1 MIGTAASMS
10 WFLWLLTQWP
20 SSASPLLLFSLVGSE
35 MGLEVVQAILCS
47 RWGAPADKS
56 NFQDGDVIIG
66 GLFSLHYIPADVEQS
81 FTKLP
86 YYETCT
92 R

>member
-1 MIGTAASMS
+1 MS
-10 WFLWLLTQWP
+10 WFLWLLTQRP
-20 SSASPLLLFSLVGSE
+20 FSAPPLLLLGLVGRQME
-35 MGLEVVQAILCS
+35 LEVVQAILCS
-47 RWGAPADKS
+47 QWGAPTDKS

-66 GLFSLHYIPADVEQS
+66 GLFDLHYIPSDVEQS

-86 YYETCT
+86 HYAPCT

>member
-1 MIGTAASMS
+1 MS
-10 WFLWLLTQWP
+10 WFLWLLTQWS
-20 SSASPLLLFSLVGSE
+20 SSAPPLLLLGLVGRQ
-35 MGLEVVQAILCS
+35 MGLEVVQGILCS
-47 RWGAPADKS
+47 RWSAPTDKS

-66 GLFSLHYIPADVEQS
+66 GLFSLHYKPSNVEQS

-86 YYETCT
+86 HYALCT